1 MEERTADLPYVDGRA
16 TSAEALREAVAR
28 ESDPL
33 RRDVDEVRASVA
45 DTTGEL
51 VRRLDVRVSTA
62 RFRAQLVLFAAAALL
77 AFVAVRRSR
86 HSGAAP
92 RRR

>member
-1 MEERTADLPYVDGRA
+1 MDERTADLPYVDGRA

-33 RRDVDEVRASVA
+33 QRDVDEARASVA
-45 DTTGEL
+45 ETTGEL
-51 VRRLDVRVSTA
+51 ARRLDVQVATA
-62 RFRAQLVLFAAAALL
+62 RRRSLLALFGAAALL
-77 AFVAVRRSR
+77 AFVAVRRLW
-86 HSGAAP
+86 HP